1 MKQCERK
8 IKTLA
13 IGLELKDIIFPLI
26 FTITLLGTKG
36 KSSFPFYKRVAQGQP
51 GWQGS
56 SLDHNQVSRF
66 TSITFLT
73 WSLSCG
79 VSSSPSPI
87 TFSEKWDFY
96 ESEIPHGPFSMGP
109 SLLLALVFAVS
120 ITEVEGKMTWE
131 AWWKFH
137 VRLPN
142 KLSWI
147 APLFPREDGVP
158 GEVKFLTQV

>member
-13 IGLELKDIIFPLI
+13 TGLELKDIIFPLI

-36 KSSFPFYKRVAQGQP
+36 KSSFPFYRRVAQGQP
-51 GWQGS
+51 SWQGS

-73 WSLSCG
+73 WSPICG
-79 VSSSPSPI
+79 LSSPSPI
-87 TFSEKWDFY
+87 TFSEKWDFFMNLKF
-96 ESEIPHGPFSMGP
+96 PFSMGS
-109 SLLLALVFAVS
+109 SLLLALVLSVS
-120 ITEVEGKMTWE
+120 VTGVKGKLTWK

-137 VRLPN
+137 VWLPN

-147 APLFPREDGVP
+147 APLFSREDEVP
-158 GEVKFLTQV
+158 GVVKFLTQV